1 MFNGGRGWQQQRYLR
16 PTKNHVAVFV
26 DISKMWDHA
35 SSFWFQSVGKTL
47 LPPLLTD
54 FVWSL
59 LMKLSVPDQ
68 SIASEAATIL
78 KLTLECNAHKV
89 TMVRHFTMS
98 GGVQSTF
105 SNGLFLP
112 FYMPTPFHIY
122 FLPLFI
128 MSLQSNEAFCVK

>member
-1 MFNGGRGWQQQRYLR
+1 M
-16 PTKNHVAVFV
+16 
-26 DISKMWDHA
+26 
-35 SSFWFQSVGKTL
+35 
-47 LPPLLTD
+47 PPLLTD

-89 TMVRHFTMS
+89 TMVRYFTMS

-105 SNGLFLP
+105 SNGLFLTLL
-112 FYMPTPFHIY
+112 YAY
-122 FLPLFI
+122 FFSYIFLVI
-128 MSLQSNEAFCVK
+128 VHYVTSIK